1 MENLNALSVFVRVA
15 EVRNFAEA
23 GRRLGLTPSA
33 VSKSILRLERE
44 LGVRLLNRTTRRV
57 GLTNDGLEFFER
69 CRQIL
74 MDIEAAETRLAHT
87 TSTPR

>member
-1 MENLNALSVFVRVA
+1 MENLNALRVFVRVA

-44 LGVRLLNRTTRRV
+44 LGVRLLNRRR
-57 GLTNDGLEFFER
+57 
-69 CRQIL
+69 
-74 MDIEAAETRLAHT
+74 AA
-87 TSTPR
+87 SD